1 MSKKIINQAD
11 DVVSEMME
19 GFVAAYDRYYEKVGD
34 VNGILYKN
42 HRKNQV
48 GLVIGGGS
56 GHDPM
61 FAGFVG
67 RGLADAAACGNVFA
81 SPDPGTIMEVGQAV
95 NGGRGV
101 LFIYG
106 NYAGDNLNFDMAEE
120 MLQDEGIQ
128 TAHVR
133 TWDDCASAP
142 SDRMEDRRGIA
153 GNVFVIKVAGA
164 ACDEGLGLEEVV
176 RVTEKARALL
186 RTIGV
191 ATSPG
196 QIPGSEK
203 PTFQLAEDEL

>member
-56 GHDPM
+56 GHDSM

-120 MLQDEGIQ
+120 MLHTILLKYFRKRD
-128 TAHVR
+128 
-133 TWDDCASAP
+133 WP
-142 SDRMEDRRGIA
+142 SG
-153 GNVFVIKVAGA
+153 
-164 ACDEGLGLEEVV
+164 
-176 RVTEKARALL
+176 
-186 RTIGV
+186 
-191 ATSPG
+191 TSG
-196 QIPGSEK
+196 E
-203 PTFQLAEDEL
+203 

>member
-1 MSKKIINQAD
+1 
-11 DVVSEMME
+11 
-19 GFVAAYDRYYEKVGD
+19 
-34 VNGILYKN
+34 ILYKN

-133 TWDDCASAP
+133 T
-142 SDRMEDRRGIA
+142 
-153 GNVFVIKVAGA
+153 
-164 ACDEGLGLEEVV
+164 
-176 RVTEKARALL
+176 
-186 RTIGV
+186 
-191 ATSPG
+191 
-196 QIPGSEK
+196 
-203 PTFQLAEDEL
+203 

>member
-67 RGLADAAACGNVFA
+67 RDWLTRLPAAMCLLPRTREPSWRWARL
-81 SPDPGTIMEVGQAV
+81 SME
-95 NGGRGV
+95 
-101 LFIYG
+101 
-106 NYAGDNLNFDMAEE
+106 
-120 MLQDEGIQ
+120 
-128 TAHVR
+128 
-133 TWDDCASAP
+133 
-142 SDRMEDRRGIA
+142 
-153 GNVFVIKVAGA
+153 AGA
-164 ACDEGLGLEEVV
+164 SFSSTAIMRE
-176 RVTEKARALL
+176 T
-186 RTIGV
+186 T
-191 ATSPG
+191 
-196 QIPGSEK
+196 
-203 PTFQLAEDEL
+203 

>member
-81 SPDPGTIMEVGQAV
+81 SPEPSWRWARLSME
-95 NGGRGV
+95 
-101 LFIYG
+101 
-106 NYAGDNLNFDMAEE
+106 
-120 MLQDEGIQ
+120 
-128 TAHVR
+128 
-133 TWDDCASAP
+133 
-142 SDRMEDRRGIA
+142 
-153 GNVFVIKVAGA
+153 AGA
-164 ACDEGLGLEEVV
+164 SFSSTAIMRE
-176 RVTEKARALL
+176 T
-186 RTIGV
+186 T
-191 ATSPG
+191 
-196 QIPGSEK
+196 
-203 PTFQLAEDEL
+203 